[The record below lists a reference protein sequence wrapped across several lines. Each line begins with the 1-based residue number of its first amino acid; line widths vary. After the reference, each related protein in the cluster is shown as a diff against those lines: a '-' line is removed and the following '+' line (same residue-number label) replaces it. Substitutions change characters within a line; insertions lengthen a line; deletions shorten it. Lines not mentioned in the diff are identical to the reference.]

1 MVIVT
6 ATVCAGFVISI
17 VLVITGGGFGGSE
30 TVDKTVSI
38 AGVRVLPGLVMV
50 LVISWVCTIVVR
62 AAPAPDDEL
71 AAESEL
77 PSTATT
83 E

>member
-1 MVIVT
+1 MVTVT
-6 ATVCAGFVISI
+6 ATVCAGVVMSI
-17 VLVITGGGFGGSE
+17 VLVITGCGFSGSE
-30 TVDKTVSI
+30 TVDRTVSI
-38 AGVRVLPGLVMV
+38 IGVCVLPGAVMV

-62 AAPAPDDEL
+62 AAPAPADEL